1 MNTHM
6 VDIYLSKKDMRDTK
20 CFLIQFYFCERFL
33 WFWCV
38 SSFALSLSL
47 IGTFLRAYTLVLR
60 GKWVHF
66 LKRVFLTTLHKQHTN
81 KSQTSKY

>member
-1 MNTHM
+1 MFFNSFF
-6 VDIYLSKKDMRDTK
+6 I
-20 CFLIQFYFCERFL
+20 YFCERFL

-47 IGTFLRAYTLVLR
+47 IGTFLGPITLVLR

>member
-20 CFLIQFYFCERFL
+20 CFIFLIFVMIFYFCERFL

-47 IGTFLRAYTLVLR
+47 IGTFLRAYYFGFE
-60 GKWVHF
+60 GKMGSLF
-66 LKRVFLTTLHKQHTN
+66 KKGVF
-81 KSQTSKY
+81 

>member
-1 MNTHM
+1 M

-47 IGTFLRAYTLVLR
+47 IGTFLRAYYFGFE
-60 GKWVHF
+60 GKMGSLF
-66 LKRVFLTTLHKQHTN
+66 KKGVFN
-81 KSQTSKY
+81 NIAQTAH

>member
-20 CFLIQFYFCERFL
+20 CFIFLIFVMIFYFCERFL

-38 SSFALSLSL
+38 SSFLISL
-47 IGTFLRAYTLVLR
+47 FDWY
-60 GKWVHF
+60 
-66 LKRVFLTTLHKQHTN
+66 LKGLLLWF
-81 KSQTSKY
+81 